1 MKIST
6 KGRYAL
12 RVMID
17 LAENNNGKYIPLK
30 EIAKRQEI
38 SQKYL
43 EGIVAE
49 LSKAGLLDALHGKGG
64 GYKLAK
70 DPQDYT
76 VAEIL
81 IVEEGDLAPIE
92 CLTKDAKQCLRAKE
106 CRTLPM
112 WKGLYKVIEDYLQGI
127 SLASLA
133 KINAADNYII

>member
-30 EIAKRQEI
+30 DIAKRQEI

-64 GYKLAK
+64 GYKLAR

-76 VAEIL
+76 IAEIL
-81 IVEEGDLAPIE
+81 VVEEGDLAPIE
-92 CLTKDAKQCLRAKE
+92 CLTKDAKQCLRAEE

-112 WKGLYKVIEDYLQGI
+112 WKGLYKVIGDYLQSI
-127 SLASLA
+127 SLDSLA
-133 KINAADNYII
+133 KINVADNYVI